1 MAHPSHLVVGLGNPE
16 PEYAL
21 NRHNIGF
28 MAADVLAASAHVSSW
43 QRKFKGQI
51 TTITQ
56 DRKTFLLL
64 KPMTFMNL
72 SGTSVGEAMRF
83 YKLTPSDVIVF
94 HDDIDL
100 LPGKVKVKQGGRDGG
115 HNGLK
120 SIDAH
125 IGPDYWRVRLGIGR
139 PERRDQ
145 VTDYVL
151 GNFAKADM
159 PWLEKLLQAL
169 AEHFPLMLEGK
180 DATFMSRVAFCMKE
194 KNV

>member
-1 MAHPSHLVVGLGNPE
+1 
-16 PEYAL
+16 
-21 NRHNIGF
+21 
-28 MAADVLAASAHVSSW
+28 
-43 QRKFKGQI
+43 
-51 TTITQ
+51 
-56 DRKTFLLL
+56 
-64 KPMTFMNL
+64 MTFMNL